1 MGRLGL
7 TDKEVKDFTQ
17 FNAEGAL
24 PAQETASLAWQSYDG
39 EQIRCNTSSEDTLMI
54 AVKPGY
60 RAQAPDTS
68 IETDVFEFMLLQQ
81 RSNSDR
87 LLMSA
92 ALTKG
97 ARQLCLCG
105 LRQTQP
111 SLAGTAFAQAL
122 AQAFLGD
129 DYPSEFIPTG
139 TEMTWIQDSIS
150 LAIQLQ
156 TIFADLGIP
165 HYITGGVAAAT
176 YGEPRTTRDLDIVIA
191 LPLNQLDAMV
201 QRLESEGF
209 YVPGVEAIRSGQL
222 QTLGITHQE
231 TIARA
236 DLMLA
241 GTDPFDQAQF
251 NRRRGIEIPNRG
263 TLYLA
268 SPEDIIL
275 NKLRWGQQSQS
286 EKQWRDVLG
295 ILKVQGQTLDFV
307 YLTQQAEALDLT
319 NALVQAI
326 TAAGL

>member
-1 MGRLGL
+1 MTLQQLDLSTVKLGYCP
-7 TDKEVKDFTQ
+7 Q
-17 FNAEGAL
+17 
-24 PAQETASLAWQSYDG
+24 AS
-39 EQIRCNTSSEDTLMI
+39 
-54 AVKPGY
+54 
-60 RAQAPDTS
+60 DTS
-68 IETDVFEFMLLQQ
+68 IETDIFEFTLLRQ

-87 LLMSA
+87 LQMSA

-105 LRQTQP
+105 LRQTHP
-111 SLAGTAFAQAL
+111 SFSETAVAQAI

-129 DYPSEFIPTG
+129 DYPQGFIPTG

-156 TIFADLGIP
+156 AIFADLGIP

-191 LPLNQLDAMV
+191 LSLNQLDTMV

-209 YVPGVEAIRSGQL
+209 YVPGVEDIRSGQL

-241 GTDPFDQAQF
+241 GTSTFDQAQF
-251 NRRRGIEIPNRG
+251 NRRRAIEIPDRG

-275 NKLRWGQQSQS
+275 NKLRWGKQSQS

-295 ILKVQGQTLDFV
+295 ILKVQGQTLDFN
-307 YLTQQAEALDLT
+307 YLAQQAEALELT
-319 NALVQAI
+319 NLLVQAM
-326 TAAGL
+326 TEAGL